1 MPATLAWWAG
11 ELSGPRSVAS
21 SPVGPMRT
29 AAIRSAT
36 PVTKASY
43 TERCTIA
50 RVAAVQSWPA
60 LIRDAATAP
69 WMAASRSASSKTTN
83 GALPP
88 SSRCTRLPVAEAVAI
103 TWRPTLVEPVNEVI
117 ATSGWPTRCWPAT
130 GPVPVTTLT
139 TPAGAPASVNASAKI
154 RLR

>member
-1 MPATLAWWAG
+1 M
-11 ELSGPRSVAS
+11 
-21 SPVGPMRT
+21 
-29 AAIRSAT
+29 
-36 PVTKASY
+36 
-43 TERCTIA
+43 A

-60 LIRDAATAP
+60 LMRDAATAP
-69 WMAASRSASSKTTN
+69 WTAASRSASSKTTN

-103 TWRPTLVEPVNEVI
+103 TWRPTLVEPVKEVI

-139 TPAGAPASVNASAKI
+139 TPAGAPASVNASAKSSEVSGVI
-154 RLR
+154 SAGLSTMVLPAAMAGSTFQAAICSG